1 MINTNT
7 HILCEPY
14 EIENYLNKNE
24 IDVTTFT
31 QKTLDLISS
40 TKNSNYENISD
51 IEKFDDSIRNNA
63 LVILNLTF
71 SSIKILIKYINILIL
86 VK

>member
-14 EIENYLNKNE
+14 EIENYLSKKE
-24 IDVTTFT
+24 INVGTFT

-40 TKNSNYENISD
+40 IKNSDYKELS
-51 IEKFDDSIRNNA
+51 KM
-63 LVILNLTF
+63 
-71 SSIKILIKYINILIL
+71 YI
-86 VK
+86 